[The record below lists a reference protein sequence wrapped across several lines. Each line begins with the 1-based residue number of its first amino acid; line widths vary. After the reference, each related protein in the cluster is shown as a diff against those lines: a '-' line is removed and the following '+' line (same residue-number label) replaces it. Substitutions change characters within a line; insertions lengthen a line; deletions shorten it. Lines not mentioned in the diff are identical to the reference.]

1 MPTVLAACVAA
12 AVLSFPSATRAAQSG
27 ADTPR
32 PAPSRRTSPSPL
44 QVTVGSLDVGPPI
57 RAGFVGITTEYWDMF
72 KEVGTNPA
80 QPDVPFEQVLKNLAP
95 DGGFDLRIGGDTS
108 DWTWWP
114 VPGMAHP
121 PWARWTLTPTWMAVA
136 QKLLEDLNAHLIAGI
151 NMEAD
156 NPTVA
161 ATEVAAIQS
170 GIGPTVPTTF
180 ELGNEPELYPKW
192 PFYITKTKQTVFG
205 RPANYS
211 FPQITSEWDG
221 LASHLGDIRLAGVGY
236 SSFRA
241 LPYVRQFL
249 VASPDLSLLTMHTYA
264 LTPQNCQ
271 KGGELQESS
280 LFDLNSLQNLAARVD
295 AWATLGR
302 AHKVALRVD
311 EINAVTCGGLPHFS
325 NTMGPALWALN
336 ILPLY
341 AQTGVTG
348 VNFETRPNTAQNLI
362 QPTATS
368 SGWQVTVQPEYYG
381 MLAFAQ
387 LTPPGSRIL
396 SITPLPN
403 GLFAWAAETP
413 AHTVNVVVTNPTSHA
428 TRVAIQVAG
437 AKGPGA
443 TEALTTAAGKLT
455 ATTGVTLGGQTISP
469 QTGQLTGTQARAR
482 VAPHD
487 GIYDISVRPASATIL
502 STHG

>member
-1 MPTVLAACVAA
+1 MFAAG
-12 AVLSFPSATRAAQSG
+12 AVRG
-27 ADTPR
+27 DT
-32 PAPSRRTSPSPL
+32 SSTTSTPPIE
-44 QVTVGSLDVGPPI
+44 VTAGRVHAGPPI
-57 RAGFVGITTEYWDMF
+57 RAGFVGITTEYRDMF
-72 KEVGTNPA
+72 TEVGTDPG
-80 QPDVPFEQVLKNLAP
+80 QPDIPFEQVLKNLAP
-95 DGGFDLRIGGDTS
+95 DGGLDLRIGGDTS

-136 QKLLEDLNAHLIAGI
+136 QKLLEDLHAHLIIGI

-156 NPTVA
+156 SPTVA
-161 ATEVAAIQS
+161 ATEVEAIKS
-170 GIGPTVPTTF
+170 GIGPSVPTTF

-192 PFYITKTKQTVFG
+192 PFYITKAKQTVFG
-205 RPANYS
+205 RPKNYS
-211 FPQITSEWDG
+211 FPQITTEWDR
-221 LASHLGDIRLAGVGY
+221 LAAHLGHIRLAGVGY

-241 LPYVRQFL
+241 LGYVEQFL
-249 VASPDLSLLTMHTYA
+249 HASPDLSLLTMHTYA

-271 KGGELQESS
+271 KGGQLQESW
-280 LFDLNSLQNLAARVD
+280 LFRLNSLQNLADAVG

-302 AHKVALRVD
+302 LNNIAVRVD
-311 EINAVTCGGLPHFS
+311 EMNAVTCGGLANFS
-325 NTMGPALWALN
+325 DTMGPSLWALN

-362 QPTATS
+362 QPTATA

-396 SITPLPN
+396 SVLNTPR
-403 GLFAWAAETP
+403 GLLAWAVQTP
-413 AHTVNVVVTNPTSHA
+413 GRTVNIVVTNITSSA
-428 TRVAIQVAG
+428 KRVAIRAAG
-437 AKGPGA
+437 AKGPA
-443 TEALTTAAGKLT
+443 TTEALANSAGRLA

-469 QTGQLTGTQARAR
+469 QTGQLTGTQVRSHVTPHKGVYNIT
-482 VAPHD
+482 VA
-487 GIYDISVRPASATIL
+487 PASATIL
-502 STHG
+502 SVHG